1 MVTRFRP
8 SNEKRRWRVAGQG
21 PRQRLT
27 GSRGCPRLLVDPSL
41 TGGAFFVTAITKCLI
56 WVPSV
61 NRFTVTTRAVTLSVA
76 APALDDRAG

>member
-1 MVTRFRP
+1 
-8 SNEKRRWRVAGQG
+8 
-21 PRQRLT
+21 
-27 GSRGCPRLLVDPSL
+27 LLVDPSL
-41 TGGAFFVTAITKCLI
+41 TGGAFFVTAITKFLI